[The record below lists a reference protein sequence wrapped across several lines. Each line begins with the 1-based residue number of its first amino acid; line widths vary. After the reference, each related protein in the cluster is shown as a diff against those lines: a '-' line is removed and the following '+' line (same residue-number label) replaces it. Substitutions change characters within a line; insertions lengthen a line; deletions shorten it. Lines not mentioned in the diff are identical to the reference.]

1 MNIVSRQIRG
11 KGRGK
16 LLGYPTIN
24 LEIPSA
30 FELEEG
36 IWAAWVTI
44 KGKRYGGALHFGPIP
59 TFGEEAKSLE
69 VFLLDTADDDL
80 TGTEDA
86 SIEVDPVA
94 RLRDILSFDS
104 PEALARQIEN
114 DVAEVCDILKL

>member
-1 MNIVSRQIRG
+1 MNITSRQIKG

-24 LEIPSA
+24 LEIPA
-30 FELEEG
+30 RLDLAEG

-44 KGKRYGGALHFGPIP
+44 AGKRYAAALHFGPIP
-59 TFGEEAKSLE
+59 TFGEQEKSLE
-69 VFLLDTADDDL
+69 VFLLDTTDDDL
-80 TGTEDA
+80 AGTENA

-104 PEALARQIEN
+104 PESLARQIKN

>member
-24 LEIPSA
+24 LEIPDGLDLA
-30 FELEEG
+30 EG

-44 KGKRYGGALHFGPIP
+44 AGKRYAGALHFGPVP

-69 VFLLDTADDDL
+69 VFLLDTHDDDL
-80 TGTEDA
+80 MGIENA